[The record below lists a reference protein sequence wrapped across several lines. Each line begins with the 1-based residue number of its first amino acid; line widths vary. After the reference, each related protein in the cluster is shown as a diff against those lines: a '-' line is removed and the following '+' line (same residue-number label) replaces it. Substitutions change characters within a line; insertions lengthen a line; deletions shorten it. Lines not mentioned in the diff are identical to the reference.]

1 MNRKR
6 RPLIFG
12 ELLVDRF
19 PDGREVLG
27 GAPFNVA
34 WNLCGLGF
42 DPLLISAVGDDE
54 MGRRAL
60 AAMESWGLDRGGVQ
74 IHASRGTGIVDI
86 GLEGGEP
93 TFDIVAERAWDE
105 VSVDGLPCLPEIALL
120 YHGTLALRQS
130 ASRNALEELLRRVQ
144 APILIDVN
152 LRAPW
157 WRPEQVLSLLPAAD
171 LVKMNEAELLALVP
185 GRDSLESRAMDL
197 IERYGP
203 ELLCVTRGAA
213 GAVAFTAKG
222 PMRVGPPEG
231 GGPLCDTVGAGDAFA
246 SVLIAGRLCGWP
258 LESMLTRAQAL
269 ASEVVGLR
277 GATTEEPGFYRRFRK
292 EWRVP

>member
-1 MNRKR
+1 MKRKP

-12 ELLVDRF
+12 EVLVDRF

-34 WNLCGLGF
+34 WNLRGLGF

-54 MGRRAL
+54 MGRRVL
-60 AAMESWGLDRGGVQ
+60 AAMESWGLDRGGMQ
-74 IHASRGTGIVDI
+74 IHSARGTGIVDV

-105 VSVDGLPCLPEIALL
+105 VSGEDLPPLPEIALL
-120 YHGTLALRQS
+120 YHGTLALRQET
-130 ASRNALEELLRRVQ
+130 SRNALRVLLRRVR

-157 WRPEQVLSLLPAAD
+157 WDPEQVLEWLSTAD
-171 LVKMNEAELLALVP
+171 LVKMNESELAALVP
-185 GRDSLESRAMDL
+185 GGDGLESRAMEL
-197 IERYGP
+197 IERYRP
-203 ELLCVTRGAA
+203 DLLCVTRGAA
-213 GAVAFTAKG
+213 GAVAYTAEG
-222 PMRVGPPEG
+222 ATGVGPPKNS
-231 GGPLCDTVGAGDAFA
+231 GPVCDTVGAGDAFA
-246 SVLIAGRLCGWP
+246 AVLVAGRLGGWP
-258 LESMLTRAQAL
+258 LESILSRAQAL

-277 GATTEEPGFYRRFRK
+277 GATTEDPDFYRRVREK
-292 EWRVP
+292 WRIV